1 VTGTEGFRRWGF
13 VEKRVNLS
21 GIVPRKSAQASVSP
35 ATEDLFETRQTFAV
49 SKGLKGA
56 INASLDDERDI
67 PVWSPTDDVSHHS
80 AARVWGF
87 FAGISATQWD
97 LRGLPGLWQAVCL
110 RLEIDA
116 YR

>member
-1 VTGTEGFRRWGF
+1 LARADGFTRWGF
-13 VEKRVNLS
+13 VEKRFNVS
-21 GIVPRKSAQASVSP
+21 GIVPWKNARTCVSP
-35 ATEDLFETRQTFAV
+35 ATVDLFETLRTFAV

-67 PVWSPTDDVSHHS
+67 SVWSPTDDVSYHS
-80 AARVWGF
+80 AARVRGF
-87 FAGISATQWD
+87 VAGISTTQWD
-97 LRGLPGLWQAVCL
+97 LRGLPGLRQAICV